1 LCLIGGEITIRPKKI
16 RAEHP
21 SAQQLDKT
29 QQTGV
34 PMEMLHSLNTLAGK
48 ISPQSGKPVVVHNN
62 NNTVSHNNNNNHHH
76 PYQKVAKVD
85 VSNCSGASSIASDQP
100 SPNSDVNSNGRLSPS
115 QM

>member
-1 LCLIGGEITIRPKKI
+1 
-16 RAEHP
+16 
-21 SAQQLDKT
+21 
-29 QQTGV
+29 
-34 PMEMLHSLNTLAGK
+34 MEMLHSLNTLAGK
-48 ISPQSGKPVVVHNN
+48 ISPQSGKPVVAHNN
-62 NNTVSHNNNNNHHH
+62 NNTVSHNNNNNNHHH